1 MLMKSSKNKKI
12 LTWED
17 WYELIVCENL
27 NYLGLKPSNNL
38 RMIWSSLVLMTL
50 LTGFDAFFINNNI
63 FKNNEILQGLTVFC
77 SSIFFFY
84 FPRIIA
90 QTDSS
95 CFTLEIIEVILLSM
109 VKPKI
114 WTWSYFIGVKRN
126 LIFINVL
133 WIKAISEGINWISLN

>member
-1 MLMKSSKNKKI
+1 
-12 LTWED
+12 
-17 WYELIVCENL
+17 
-27 NYLGLKPSNNL
+27 
-38 RMIWSSLVLMTL
+38 MIWSSLVLMTL

-95 CFTLEIIEVILLSM
+95 CFTLEIIEVILLSPI
-109 VKPKI
+109 KPKERTWYDFI
-114 WTWSYFIGVKRN
+114 EGQIDSFFIVVWTLKAYTKS
-126 LIFINVL
+126 
-133 WIKAISEGINWISLN
+133 IKLYDWISKFYSINSL